1 MVIPT
6 IGSASQAVR
15 AAAARSAQPTPAV
28 VPTNEPVPPPLPVA
42 QESQAEAELEEEI
55 LALED
60 MEHLQLTL
68 QEAYF
73 LSWGLGCLKIIDPDN
88 VRTIVFEIDLKVI

>member
-1 MVIPT
+1 M
-6 IGSASQAVR
+6 
-15 AAAARSAQPTPAV
+15 
-28 VPTNEPVPPPLPVA
+28 PVLE
-42 QESQAEAELEEEI
+42 ESQAEAELEEEI

-73 LSWGLGCLKIIDPDN
+73 LCWGLGCLKIVDPDTVSRIN
-88 VRTIVFEIDLKVI
+88 L